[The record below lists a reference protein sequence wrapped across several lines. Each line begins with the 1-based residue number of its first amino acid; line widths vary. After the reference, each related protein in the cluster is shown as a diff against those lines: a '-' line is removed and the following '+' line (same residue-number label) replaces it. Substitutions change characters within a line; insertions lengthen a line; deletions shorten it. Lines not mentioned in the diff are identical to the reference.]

1 MYDIQRKAPVLSA
14 GDSSSFVV
22 YMGAGEQTM
31 VVVPELMENTAQS
44 GDSGWVLLNS
54 IFRPSHDYSEVS
66 SASSSSSS
74 YKLTETH
81 VQTMPISGGA
91 GEKHRFGD
99 FRRTAH
105 SPFCIPAWLWL
116 IPVMLLL
123 ALVYIQYNGTS
134 LRNVLVFEEESSEED
149 EIIVVPRKDDNGF
162 HVTLKDK
169 DTFLIEF
176 QPSVEEFL
184 EAKLQDLPPKYD
196 DHRLAGN

>member
-1 MYDIQRKAPVLSA
+1 MHDIQRKAPVLSA
-14 GDSSSFVV
+14 GGGDSSSFVV

-31 VVVPELMENTAQS
+31 VVVPELLENTAQS

-54 IFRPSHDYSEVS
+54 IFRPSHDYSEVVS
-66 SASSSSSS
+66 SASSSS

-99 FRRTAH
+99 FRRNH

-134 LRNVLVFEEESSEED
+134 LRNVLVFEEDSSEDD
-149 EIIVVPRKDDNGF
+149 EMIVVPRKEENGF

-176 QPSVEEFL
+176 QPSMEEFL